1 MPTVHLSISD
11 QMYGELKSKS
21 DEIGIQITDL
31 IKLYIKTGLQGG
43 FSNKNEDNIIIAN
56 MSNRLD
62 KVEKDIRVKMTLLEG
77 KYRQIEETMDYLIQ
91 RIDSLEDMITEY
103 KTKKKI
109 LQTAQTN
116 DEQDSNI

>member
-1 MPTVHLSISD
+1 
-11 QMYGELKSKS
+11 MYGELKSKS

>member
-11 QMYGELKSKS
+11 QMYSELKNKS

-56 MSNRLD
+56 ISNRLD
-62 KVEKDIRVKMTLLEG
+62 KVEKDVRVKMTLLEG

-91 RIDSLEDMITEY
+91 RIDSLEDLLTEY
-103 KTKKKI
+103 KTKRKVI
-109 LQTAQTN
+109 QQSE
-116 DEQDSNI
+116 EQEA